1 MKTLVL
7 SMISIAATLAAM
19 TACTSEGDPI
29 DEGTKD
35 TPVEIKM
42 SAGVLNI
49 VTKSDGPINGLT
61 SAITDVAFLS
71 QENTEGQGESI
82 VWTGITPTTHEAS
95 IAATTGTI
103 DFTTKPYYS
112 SDATKYTYLI
122 GYHPKTGSTF
132 SSEDGSITFN
142 ITGKQDIM
150 YASVV
155 NGNKETNKATEAAKR
170 LLQPEFKHLL
180 AQLKIE
186 VKGDAAAAAA
196 WGAISSI
203 SVKEAKTDLKLDA
216 KTGALGEGATAP
228 QNIKLIRDNDTP
240 IDIPESATSAGY
252 SMVLPRTAQ
261 YSLVIV
267 TDKVS
272 SREVAINIPADN
284 ATSPARAENETRAGE
299 AYNITLTFRA
309 SEISATAKV
318 DEWTDVANGSGTV
331 D

>member
-61 SAITDVAFLS
+61 SAITDVTFLS
-71 QENTEGQGESI
+71 QESTTGQGATI
-82 VWTGITPTTHEAS
+82 DWTGVTSNTHEAS
-95 IAATTGTI
+95 IATTGVIT
-103 DFTTKPYYS
+103 FTEATKPYYS
-112 SDATKYTYLI
+112 SDVNTYTYLI
-122 GYHPKTGSTF
+122 GYHPNSGTF
-132 SSEDGSITFN
+132 SNVDGSVTFN

-150 YASVV
+150 YAPVV
-155 NGNKETNKATEAAKR
+155 NGNKETNKAAKDEDK
-170 LLQPEFKHLL
+170 LLQPKFKHLL

-186 VKGDAAAAAA
+186 VIGDAAAATA
-196 WGAISSI
+196 WGEIKSI
-203 SVKEAKTDLKLDA
+203 SLKEAKTELKLNV
-216 KTGALGEGATAP
+216 KTGALSEGAAAA
-228 QNIKLIRDNDTP
+228 QSIKLIRENETP
-240 IDIPESATSAGY
+240 MTIHTTATPAGY

-267 TDKVS
+267 TDKVT

-284 ATSPARAENETRAGE
+284 TAPARAANETRAGE
-299 AYNITLTFRA
+299 AYTITLTFKA
-309 SEISATAKV
+309 SEISATATV
-318 DEWTDVANGSGTV
+318 DNWTDVTGGTGTV